1 MNYEF
6 LIYIDFKN
14 NKKSILE
21 YKNEYCIY
29 DYTHSVYDQ
38 INWQKNGLTEV
49 LNILDQDTKE
59 IICIDNEFLIYLR
72 EELAEINM
80 QEFYNARMV
89 LNEYGN

>member
-1 MNYEF
+1 M
-6 LIYIDFKN
+6 
-14 NKKSILE
+14 
-21 YKNEYCIY
+21 KNEITAVS
-29 DYTHSVYDQ
+29 YTHLHSVYDQ

-72 EELAEINM
+72 EELVEINM

>member
-21 YKNEYCIY
+21 YKNEYYIY

-38 INWQKNGLTEV
+38 INRQKNGLTEV

>member
-21 YKNEYCIY
+21 YKNEYYIY
-29 DYTHSVYDQ
+29 DYAHSVYDQ
-38 INWQKNGLTEV
+38 INWQKNCLTEV

>member
-21 YKNEYCIY
+21 YKNEYYIY
-29 DYTHSVYDQ
+29 DYTHNVYDQ

-59 IICIDNEFLIYLR
+59 IICIDSEFLIYLK
-72 EELAEINM
+72 EELIEINM